1 MKQQK
6 ESTTE
11 QNEIARKRGFK
22 NYYEY
27 QQNWARKKGY
37 ESMYDYRVKCG
48 IVKITDEW
56 RVKDIED
63 GCPEEANEIPFAP
76 GYFITPDATIYHKSN
91 LRKKWII
98 IKQQTQRT
106 GYNVFQPY
114 ISGKRYVKYVHRAVC
129 SAFYGDADS
138 TVEAHHID
146 GDNSNNHL
154 DNLMWM
160 DKWEHRSLR
169 QGAKYNK

>member
-1 MKQQK
+1 MKQNK
-6 ESTTE
+6 D
-11 QNEIARKRGFK
+11 NEWAQEKGFK

-27 QQNWARKKGY
+27 QQNWARNAGY
-37 ESMYDYRVKCG
+37 ESVHDYRLKNG
-48 IVKITDEW
+48 IVVIKDKW
-56 RVKDIED
+56 RQIKPVD
-63 GCPEEANEIPFAP
+63 GCPDEANEIPFAP
-76 GYFITPDATIYHKSN
+76 GYFITPDSTIYHKSN

-114 ISGKRYVKYVHRAVC
+114 ISGKRHVKYVHRAMC

-138 TVEAHHID
+138 TQEAHHID

-160 DKWEHRSLR
+160 DRDEHRR
-169 QGAKYNK
+169 QKRGNYNKGL